1 MDYVLSIFMYLV
13 SYQSKVFHHFGE
25 QVCFSN
31 WSLLP
36 ELGVPLCAITKGNT
50 LHLPI
55 DLPLHFVAE
64 WRSNYGR
71 TCTDL
76 NKVVKLGL
84 NYVHVSTSIG
94 HTGNNGWCLIPDIS
108 HGYLFVCLGK
118 KLPYQTCSCFWWQLS
133 GLLNINIVFWTDKGQ
148 QSFVDES
155 RLLHSKRLGCHVKNC
170 NRSIFCIQISKN
182 KLFPKSLLFL
192 IRVVCT
198 WKSWKASLHANIWA
212 HHYYVACLFFWLIY
226 SEVCHES
233 PCTYV

>member
-1 MDYVLSIFMYLV
+1 MYLV

-36 ELGVPLCAITKGNT
+36 VLGVPLCAITKGNT

-55 DLPLHFVAE
+55 DLPLQFVAE

-108 HGYLFVCLGK
+108 HGYLFVCLEK
-118 KLPYQTCSCFWWQLS
+118 VT
-133 GLLNINIVFWTDKGQ
+133 
-148 QSFVDES
+148 
-155 RLLHSKRLGCHVKNC
+155 
-170 NRSIFCIQISKN
+170 ISYMQ
-182 KLFPKSLLFL
+182 LFL
-192 IRVVCT
+192 VAVVRSTQHEYCFLNT
-198 WKSWKASLHANIWA
+198 QRSAEFCWWSKA
-212 HHYYVACLFFWLIY
+212 FTFQMTR
-226 SEVCHES
+226 S
-233 PCTYV
+233 PCQKL